1 MITDESIQH
10 HHLDQ
15 PNQTNKQKKNPIKS
29 ESEFLYLVGNT
40 GREEHIKHYHQVQ
53 LAKFKL

>member
-15 PNQTNKQKKNPIKS
+15 TNQTNKQKKPIKS

-40 GREEHIKHYHQVQ
+40 GREEHINHYHQVQ